1 MEKIS
6 LTKEQLIERA
16 RKLIGSERKIIGI
29 TGAPG
34 AGKSTIANLIVS
46 GLGERSSVLVPMDG
60 FHLANTVL
68 EKSGKLSRKGA
79 IDTFDGEGYLNLL
92 RRLRAQDEEVVYA
105 PDYYRTFEES
115 IGSAIPV
122 SASIPLVI
130 TEGNYLLFREN
141 PWGQVRELLDEVWFI
156 DLDQNVRI
164 DRLIKRH
171 IEVGKSEEDA
181 KFWSTGSDEVNAQ
194 SILAL
199 KESADLVIEII
210 E

>member
-1 MEKIS
+1 M
-6 LTKEQLIERA
+6 
-16 RKLIGSERKIIGI
+16 SE
-29 TGAPG
+29 
-34 AGKSTIANLIVS
+34 
-46 GLGERSSVLVPMDG
+46 LGEENSALVPMDG

-68 EKSGKLSRKGA
+68 EKTGKLARKGA

-92 RRLRAQDEEVVYA
+92 RRLRARDEEVVYA

-122 SASIPLVI
+122 SSSIPLVI
-130 TEGNYLLFREN
+130 TEGNYLLFRQS
-141 PWGQVRELLDEVWFI
+141 PWDQVRELLDEVWFI
-156 DLDQNVRI
+156 DLEQNVRI

-171 IEVGKSEEDA
+171 IEVGKSAPEAEKWA
-181 KFWSTGSDEVNAQ
+181 RGSDEVNAQ
-194 SILAL
+194 AVLAL

>member
-1 MEKIS
+1 MQKVF
-6 LTKEQLIERA
+6 LTKDQLLSRA
-16 RKLIGSERKIIGI
+16 RDLIGAERKIIGI

-34 AGKSTIANLIVS
+34 AGKSTIANLIVAE
-46 GLGERSSVLVPMDG
+46 LGEKNSALVPMDG

-68 EKSGKLSRKGA
+68 ERTGKLSRKGA

-92 RRLRAQDEEVVYA
+92 RRLRARDEEVVYA

-122 SASIPLVI
+122 SSSIPLVI
-130 TEGNYLLFREN
+130 TEGNYLLFRQS
-141 PWGQVRELLDEVWFI
+141 PWDQVRELLDEVWFI
-156 DLDQNVRI
+156 DLEQNVRI

-171 IEVGKSEEDA
+171 IEVGKSAPDA
-181 KFWSTGSDEVNAQ
+181 EKWAKGSDEVNAQ
-194 SILAL
+194 AVLAL
-199 KESADLVIEII
+199 KDSADLVIEII